1 MTFARIFSLVCVLL
15 LGCMPL
21 IGARGESKGP
31 QITFRSDDKS
41 GALGTWW
48 WNCALI
54 KNPEI
59 LSSRLD
65 FLQQNQVT
73 EIYFCIG
80 NQVTDEEVRAFVKE
94 CGSRGMRVACLGGD
108 AIWIMEENESYD
120 DWYARFHE
128 YQKNAAE
135 DEKFYGVHLDVEPH
149 QLSAY
154 AQNTDLCWQLYA
166 QYVKKAAEMA
176 HADGTLI
183 ELDIPFWLDDFKVS
197 IDDKEWDLIT
207 YLTRT
212 VDTITLM
219 SYRDTARAMISVSNK
234 ELMLGHR
241 NNCRVVLGAETYS
254 LEGDAVSY
262 MEEGKTYMYEELAKV
277 YQDLSARKLSGG
289 FGLAIHYVENWYKL
303 KD

>member
-1 MTFARIFSLVCVLL
+1 MTISKFFPVFCVLVL
-15 LGCMPL
+15 ACAPL
-21 IGARGESKGP
+21 SGAQGESAHP
-31 QITFRSDDKS
+31 SITFRTDDTS

-48 WNCALI
+48 WNCNLI
-54 KNPEI
+54 KNPDI
-59 LSSRLD
+59 RASRLD

-80 NQVTDEEVRAFVKE
+80 NSVTDEEVKDFIRD
-94 CGSRGMRVACLGGD
+94 CGRRGIRVACLGGD
-108 AIWIMEENESYD
+108 AIWIMEENETYD
-120 DWYARFHE
+120 AWYARFRQ
-128 YQKNAAE
+128 YQQNAAE

-154 AQNTDLCWQLYA
+154 SKNADLCWQLYA
-166 QYVKKAAEMA
+166 QYVKKAADMA
-176 HADGTLI
+176 HQDGTLI
-183 ELDIPFWLDDFKVS
+183 ELDIPFWLDDFKVTM
-197 IDDKEWDLIT
+197 DEKEWDLLN

-234 ELMLGHR
+234 EIMLAHR

-254 LEGDAVSY
+254 EEGDAVSY
-262 MEEGKTYMYEELAKV
+262 MEEGKAYMYEELAKV
-277 YQDLSARKLSGG
+277 YQDISARKPSGG